1 MSVRAW
7 IPWAAAAFALIVG
20 VRLLRSRHA
29 TPPVLRPMSGS
40 CATGLG
46 TSAQCAEWNG
56 PHDGKRTCQTLG
68 GTWRDVACPA
78 DAASAG
84 GTCIVDKDAVQRRLY
99 YGSAWAAAFRG
110 STRAQHHCATLGGTF
125 SR

>member
-1 MSVRAW
+1 MSTRAW
-7 IPWAAAAFALIVG
+7 MSWGGGACVLAVAVFVLGTFRVHP
-20 VRLLRSRHA
+20 SS
-29 TPPVLRPMSGS
+29 LRPMTGS

-46 TSAQCAEWNG
+46 TSARCAEWNG

-78 DAASAG
+78 DATAAG
-84 GTCIVDKDAVQRRLY
+84 GTCSVDRGAVQTRLR
-99 YGSAWAAAFRG
+99 YGSAWAAAFRE
-110 STRAQHHCATLGGTF
+110 STRAEHHCATQGGTY